1 MYPQILLLSLQLSTP
16 LLHYNVIQV
25 SSLTRVRDK
34 RTESPG
40 ATPPPPQPST
50 EQANIIRRLR
60 ASRDPWSQ
68 LGLTR
73 GCGKEE
79 VNRSYRLRHQ
89 NIFSISYFIRRFFF
103 IRKLAVLLHPDKTEV
118 AGAQEAFKIL
128 GQARN
133 LILKTYIE

>member
-1 MYPQILLLSLQLSTP
+1 MLAPP
-16 LLHYNVIQV
+16 LPPAVLKESHAMMQV
-25 SSLTRVRDK
+25 STLTRVRDR

-79 VNRSYRLRHQ
+79 VNRSYRWSLQ
-89 NIFSISYFIRRFFF
+89 
-103 IRKLAVLLHPDKTEV
+103 K
-118 AGAQEAFKIL
+118 
-128 GQARN
+128 
-133 LILKTYIE
+133 

>member
-1 MYPQILLLSLQLSTP
+1 M
-16 LLHYNVIQV
+16 QV
-25 SSLTRVRDK
+25 STLTRVRDR
-34 RTESPG
+34 RTESPR
-40 ATPPPPQPST
+40 ATPPPPQPSG

-79 VNRSYRLRHQ
+79 VNRSYRSSLKTEFC
-89 NIFSISYFIRRFFF
+89 IDILLFSSL
-103 IRKLAVLLHPDKTEV
+103 RKLAVLLHPDKTEV
-118 AGAQEAFKIL
+118 AGAQEAFKML

-133 LILKTYIE
+133 SILKTYIE

>member
-1 MYPQILLLSLQLSTP
+1 MQGFFSQIVRLAESGLATKTPKQGKKPVSTLS
-16 LLHYNVIQV
+16 
-25 SSLTRVRDK
+25 RVRDR
-34 RTESPG
+34 RTESPSS
-40 ATPPPPQPST
+40 ATPPPPQPSA

-79 VNRSYRLRHQ
+79 VNRSY
-89 NIFSISYFIRRFFF
+89 
-103 IRKLAVLLHPDKTEV
+103 RKLAVLLHPDKTEV